1 MPGGSV
7 QRERELQCAAIYAFL
22 FTLGHGECW
31 INRVE
36 LYCPKSRGGTAPLPV
51 CWPRGARKTSLFMKY
66 SQSKSFVGIKEYL
79 WDGQSELQGNKTPQI
94 RSHLTRRKKA
104 LNEIRGM
111 KVP

>member
-1 MPGGSV
+1 
-7 QRERELQCAAIYAFL
+7 
-22 FTLGHGECW
+22 
-31 INRVE
+31 
-36 LYCPKSRGGTAPLPV
+36 
-51 CWPRGARKTSLFMKY
+51 MKY

-79 WDGQSELQGNKTPQI
+79 WDRHSELQGNKTPQI